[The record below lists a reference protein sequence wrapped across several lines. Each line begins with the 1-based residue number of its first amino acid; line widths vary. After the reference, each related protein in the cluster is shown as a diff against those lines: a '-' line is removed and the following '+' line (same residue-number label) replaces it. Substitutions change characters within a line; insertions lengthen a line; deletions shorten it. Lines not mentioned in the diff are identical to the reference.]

1 MWRTEALYKK
11 YNVQPVHYWPARG
24 PEQLN
29 AIAEPV
35 SYGTNFGYP
44 PEPAVGL
51 SRQGELEHSALQ
63 TNAADPPAVSHIRLD
78 TSGGPC

>member
-1 MWRTEALYKK
+1 MIAGLDLL
-11 YNVQPVHYWPARG
+11 NVVVETGGTVQEV
-24 PEQLN
+24 QLN

-44 PEPAVGL
+44 PEAAVGL

-63 TNAADPPAVSHIRLD
+63 TNAADPAAVSHIRLD